1 MSKGNIL
8 IVVGT
13 SNKKVIAEAIGK
25 AKPTLTELGGAI
37 QFSFEDIEVDFTKN
51 ENFVGLQEA
60 LNKLGEDDYA
70 CCVTVER
77 KETLDIYGSPKKFGL
92 IRVMRLEGYKTTLH

>member
-8 IVVGT
+8 VVVSN
-13 SNKKVIAEAIGK
+13 SNKKVISEAIGN
-25 AKPTLTELGGAI
+25 AKPIVTTIGDAV
-37 QFSFEDIEVDFTKN
+37 QFSFEDVEVDFTKN
-51 ENFVGLQEA
+51 EDLTELQAGLD
-60 LNKLGEDDYA
+60 KLGEDDYA

-92 IRVMRLEGYKTTLH
+92 IRVMRLEGYITTIH